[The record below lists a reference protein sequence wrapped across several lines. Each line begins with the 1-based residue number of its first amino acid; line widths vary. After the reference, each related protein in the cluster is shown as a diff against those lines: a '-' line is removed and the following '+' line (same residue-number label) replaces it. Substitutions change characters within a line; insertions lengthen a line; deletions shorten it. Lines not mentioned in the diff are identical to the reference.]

1 MKRFYFISVLI
12 LFQIVTGCRIINPS
26 SEKTEQDVVSYYN
39 SICVAKN
46 GIYYWKTVYNLTAGD
61 SCFMK
66 RHEVERMYLRLFD
79 VHVNSD
85 ADRVD
90 PVATLMF
97 KQPMPA
103 DCEIVPTVYITIEAL
118 RYMIAKDEIKVYAE
132 KIAERI
138 RQMLRYNDILNV
150 REVQFD
156 CDWTKSTQDYYFE
169 LLEFLRDLLAKQGK
183 IVSATIRLWQLGCP
197 VPPVDKGVLMCY
209 NTGAVMNPD
218 TYNSIIDLKDVTPY
232 LGKLKEYRLPLD
244 VAYPAFGWTV
254 WFRDN
259 RFKALI
265 RSAHLTDSLLY
276 QHLGGNKYKVLKNHY
291 LDTKYL
297 MAGDVLRVETSDWH
311 KIWEVKQAVEPR
323 LRYGVYS
330 VILYHLDYANLKRYE
345 NHEIDSIYMH

>member
-12 LFQIVTGCRIINPS
+12 LFQIVAGCRIINPP
-26 SEKTEQDVVSYYN
+26 SEETGQDAVSYYD

-46 GIYYWKTVYNLTAGD
+46 GVYYWKTVYDLTAGD

-79 VHVNSD
+79 VHVNFD
-85 ADRVD
+85 AGRTE

-97 KQPMPA
+97 KQPVPA

-118 RYMIAKDEIKVYAE
+118 RYMIAKDEIKMYAE

-138 RQMLRYNDILNV
+138 RRMLGYNGILNV

-156 CDWTKSTQDYYFE
+156 CDWTQSTQYHYFN
-169 LLEFLRDLLAKQGK
+169 LLELLRDLLAKQGK
-183 IVSATIRLWQLGCP
+183 MISATIRLWQLDCP

-218 TYNSIIDLKDVTPY
+218 SHNSIIDLKDVSPY
-232 LGKLKEYRLPLD
+232 LSKLKEYRLPLD
-244 VAYPAFGWTV
+244 VAYPAFGWVV
-254 WFRDN
+254 WFRN
-259 RFKALI
+259 NQFKALI
-265 RSAHLTDSLLY
+265 RSAHLTDSSLY
-276 QHLGGNKYKVLKNHY
+276 QHLEGNKYKVLKNHY

-297 MAGDVLRVETSDWH
+297 MTGDILRAESSDWK
-311 KIWEVKQAVEPR
+311 KIREVKQAVEPQ

-330 VILYHLDYANLKRYE
+330 VVLYHLDYANLKRYE
-345 NHEIDSIYMH
+345 SHEIDSIYMH